1 MRGNLQSAT
10 EDKLGEDLATERR
23 RLSPVK
29 LPGLNMDASL
39 AQQCLGMQPSE
50 RSKVSRAHSAT
61 EGSFKALQE
70 RQPKGGMSKE
80 SGKGGSPAEKRL
92 LARRRLLPVKLP
104 GLRMDA
110 SVAQQGLGMQ
120 PPERVLPA
128 TEGRAL
134 KQDKSKTEQQG
145 SHKAESPV
153 CKGHRRIG
161 QEVCYLCMQQEERR
175 LQAARREELARQ
187 ERAEWAEHLACRAK
201 TAALNAQR
209 RHRAPLE
216 ANISKTEKKKTTE
229 ESRES
234 LRSYCPTPPAS
245 VRRRQYDRELQ
256 ERKEAWGKE
265 PKRKPAQLSLQH
277 HKSLPARQSHRR
289 LEVAKAWWQEPKNRG
304 EQNPC
309 KAHSEEQLHC
319 MGGKMPLQ
327 PRRRNH

>member
-61 EGSFKALQE
+61 WALS
-70 RQPKGGMSKE
+70 RLSKNDNPKE
-80 SGKGGSPAEKRL
+80 AC
-92 LARRRLLPVKLP
+92 RRRVGK
-104 GLRMDA
+104 
-110 SVAQQGLGMQ
+110 
-120 PPERVLPA
+120 E
-128 TEGRAL
+128 
-134 KQDKSKTEQQG
+134 
-145 SHKAESPV
+145 
-153 CKGHRRIG
+153 
-161 QEVCYLCMQQEERR
+161 EVCYLCMQQEERR
-175 LQAARREELARQ
+175 LQAARREELA
-187 ERAEWAEHLACRAK
+187 
-201 TAALNAQR
+201 R

-277 HKSLPARQSHRR
+277 HKSLPARQSHRQ

>member
-70 RQPKGGMSKE
+70 RQPKEGMSKE
-80 SGKGGSPAEKRL
+80 SGKGGK
-92 LARRRLLPVKLP
+92 
-104 GLRMDA
+104 
-110 SVAQQGLGMQ
+110 
-120 PPERVLPA
+120 
-128 TEGRAL
+128 
-134 KQDKSKTEQQG
+134 
-145 SHKAESPV
+145 
-153 CKGHRRIG
+153 
-161 QEVCYLCMQQEERR
+161 EVCYLCMQQEERR
-175 LQAARREELARQ
+175 LQAARREELA
-187 ERAEWAEHLACRAK
+187 
-201 TAALNAQR
+201 R

-277 HKSLPARQSHRR
+277 HKSLPARQSHRQ